1 MKLNLIIPETLD
13 DVTLEQYV
21 KFEKLNTEDNK
32 NSTFI
37 MQKLVEIFCGIDLE
51 ITLKIKYNDLV
62 KITEKINKVI
72 NSNAPHTPRFTLD
85 GVEYGFVPN
94 LDDITL
100 GEYIDLDNY
109 LTSWETMDKALS
121 VLYRPI
127 TVDKGDRYLIEE
139 YDGSKYSDA
148 MSKSPLSVAVGAMVF
163 FWNLNKELLNH
174 TLNYLQKETADNLTL
189 EELKALDLNGVGISQ
204 SMHSLQEI
212 LKDLNISQS
221 LEQ

>member
-1 MKLNLIIPETLD
+1 
-13 DVTLEQYV
+13 
-21 KFEKLNTEDNK
+21 
-32 NSTFI
+32 

-72 NSNAPHTPRFTLD
+72 NSNAPHTPRFTLN
-85 GVEYGFVPN
+85 GVQYGFVPN

>member
-13 DVTLEQYV
+13 DVTLEQYI
-21 KFEKLNTEDNK
+21 KFEKINTKENK
-32 NSTFI
+32 DSVFI
-37 MQKLVEIFCGIDLE
+37 MQKLVEIFCNIDLE
-51 ITLKIKYNDLV
+51 ITLKIKFNDLV
-62 KITEKINKVI
+62 KITDKINKVI
-72 NSNAPHTPRFTLD
+72 NGNAPHTPRFTLK
-85 GVEYGFVPN
+85 GVQYGFVPN

-127 TVDKGDRYLIEE
+127 TVDKGDRYLIED
-139 YDGSKYSDA
+139 YDGSKYSDQMLKA
-148 MSKSPLSVAVGAMVF
+148 PLSIAVGAMVF

-174 TLNYLQKETADNLTL
+174 TLTYLQKETVDKLTM

-204 SMHSLQEI
+204 SMHSLQGI
-212 LKDLNISQS
+212 LKDLNISPS